1 MRRHFRASQ
10 KHVERDFTALSKAAK
25 EAAKRKDITPEE
37 AIQALE
43 SMITKVEGLSAKVC
57 AVRLQNV
64 IPHFR
69 SAFRCPHEGNRAEY
83 FHASKTIGTLGAGGI
98 RSDQSS

>member
-25 EAAKRKDITPEE
+25 ESTKHKDITPEE

-43 SMITKVEGLSAKVC
+43 GMIAKVEGLSAKVC
-57 AVRLQNV
+57 AFPSKNM

-69 SAFRCPHEGNRAEY
+69 SAFRCPREGYRAEY
-83 FHASKTIGTLGAGGI
+83 
-98 RSDQSS
+98 